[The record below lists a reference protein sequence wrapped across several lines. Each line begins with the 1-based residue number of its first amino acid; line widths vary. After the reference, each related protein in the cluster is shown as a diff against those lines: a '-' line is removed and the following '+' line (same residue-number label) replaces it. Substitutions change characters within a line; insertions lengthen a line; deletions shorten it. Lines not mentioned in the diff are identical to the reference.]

1 MESTS
6 VFEGEKDFFELL
18 AKTAVCHSSVRAWA
32 LHLHSVILP
41 NAFLFFNDVSPLI
54 VEVNCLLGKAIVQNT
69 LSEDSFLLLEILQR
83 IIEKNKGTLRDYLE
97 RFPINQKISETKQE
111 FSPQKKFFPLFEQY
125 CQEHQERSKHG
136 NASAFYSSLSDELRM
151 EIGKT
156 WKTFESFYT
165 AYKNRNQQTRKRQ
178 QRLSEREKQFVG
190 LPEEALNRLQQWL
203 EDR

>member
-18 AKTAVCHSSVRAWA
+18 EEAAECHSSVRAFA
-32 LHLHSVILP
+32 THLRSVILS
-41 NAFLFFNDVSPLI
+41 NACLFFNDEPPLI
-54 VEVNCLLGKAIVQNT
+54 EDVNCLLSKAIVQNT
-69 LSEDSFLLLEILQR
+69 LSEDSFLLLETLQR
-83 IIEKNKGTLRDYLE
+83 IIEKNKERLRHYLE
-97 RFPINQKISETKQE
+97 RASVNQTISETKQK

-125 CQEHQERSKHG
+125 CQKHQERSKHG
-136 NASAFYSSLSDELRM
+136 NARAFYSDLSEELRM
-151 EIGKT
+151 EICKT

-178 QRLSEREKQFVG
+178 QRHSERVPQIVD